1 MKVLAISGSPRPQGN
16 TAFLLDEVL
25 SELEKAGIETGRIDI
40 AQANIKPCLGHDNC
54 AEYKKC
60 LQHDDMDAIFKDM
73 AEADGLIVATPV
85 YYYNVTAQLKAF
97 IDRHYFLYK
106 HDISLEFK
114 AVGVVI
120 LAEEQGLDDT
130 LNTLVQYLDSS
141 FKVKAHELVV
151 LTGYAAREG
160 DAKDNAEL
168 ISLARDMGQTLAA
181 TLKGVS

>member
-1 MKVLAISGSPRPQGN
+1 MKVLVIMGSPRSQGN
-16 TAFLLDEVL
+16 TAFLLDEIL
-25 SELEKAGIETGRIDI
+25 SELEKEGIETRKIDI
-40 AQANIKPCLGHDNC
+40 AQASIKPCLGHDNC
-54 AEYKKC
+54 AQYKKC
-60 LQHDDMDAIFKDM
+60 PQNDDMDAIFKEM
-73 AEADGLIVATPV
+73 SEADGFIVATPV

-106 HDISLEFK
+106 HDVSLEFK

-141 FKVKAHELVV
+141 FKVKADELVV

-160 DAKDNAEL
+160 DAKTNTEL
-168 ISLARDMGQTLAA
+168 INLARNMGQTLASS
-181 TLKGVS
+181 LKENS

>member
-1 MKVLAISGSPRPQGN
+1 MKVLAVMGSPRSQGN

-25 SELEKAGIETGRIDI
+25 SELEKEGIETRKIDI
-40 AQANIKPCLGHDNC
+40 SQANIKPCLGHDNC
-54 AEYKKC
+54 AGYKRC
-60 LQHDDMDAIFKDM
+60 PQNDDMDAIFNEM
-73 AEADGLIVATPV
+73 READGFIVATPV

-160 DAKDNAEL
+160 DAKTNTEL

-181 TLKGVS
+181 SLKGVS